1 MKMKKLISLGM
12 AMVLSLGLVACG
24 GGEDKEA
31 STSSTSDKLEQVK
44 ELSLIHI

>member
-12 AMVLSLGLVACG
+12 AMVLSLGLVACS

-31 STSSTSDKLEQVK
+31 STSSTSDNCHTFFRISCWKF
-44 ELSLIHI
+44 